1 MAKQLNRTEYI
12 LQSVYSGKTF
22 KDTGWILDA
31 PGDEKPGL
39 IRALYKNK
47 QLNVKD
53 NCYGIYKFADWLPIQ
68 RMLEGSSAPL
78 TYKSEKLAKKLGLN
92 NLYITFS
99 GYWPEKGAVMR
110 TCSFKE
116 TEAYSVCAR
125 LDPDQEKILVV
136 ASAGNTARSFA
147 RVCSDNNIP
156 LLLSVPEDNIDT
168 LWFDEP
174 IKDHVK
180 LIVSRS
186 GSDYFDAIHLSNI
199 ACQHDHFVAEGG
211 AKNVARREGMGTTVL
226 SAATTIGQIPDYY
239 FQAVGSGTGAIAA
252 WEANLRLIED
262 GRFGNQKMKLMVSQN
277 LPFKPLYD
285 AWKINSRDLLPME
298 DDIARKQVEE
308 ISAKVLSNR
317 RPPYSLAGGLYDA
330 LSDTDGEVL
339 LASNEEAEAATKLF
353 EKLEGIDIHP
363 AAAVATATLISQA
376 KENKIDKNA
385 VIMLNITGGGE
396 EQFKQDKKLYYL
408 KPSIVFDIN
417 PDSEYVKTKLLELY

>member
-53 NCYGIYKFADWLPIQ
+53 NGYGMYKFADWLPIQ

-78 TYKSEKLAKKLGLN
+78 TYKSEKLANELGLY

-125 LDPDQEKILVV
+125 LDPDQEKIMVV

-156 LLLSVPEDNIDT
+156 LLLSVPEDNIGT

-199 ACQHDHFVAEGG
+199 ACQLDHFIAEGG

-252 WEANLRLIED
+252 WEANLRLLED

-396 EQFKQDKKLYYL
+396 ERFKQDKKLYYL